1 MSKLLEVKE
10 FDLIID
16 NIGFRANKKFK
27 ILIDFIENFQIQ
39 ESNNVVEFMNISSK
53 RNVGKVVS
61 IRNYVGLIQV
71 AKGLQI
77 QVLPKICFSSNK
89 DNENKE
95 TKRVFIKMIK
105 SMKDFPSKV
114 FSDINLKIKK

>member
-1 MSKLLEVKE
+1 
-10 FDLIID
+10 
-16 NIGFRANKKFK
+16 
-27 ILIDFIENFQIQ
+27 
-39 ESNNVVEFMNISSK
+39 MNISSK